1 MVRCVAFVCGV
12 VVLAGCGGQPDAGPA
27 PVPAPEPTPA
37 TTPAPPPTA
46 VAVAPK
52 PDPKVD
58 PPKGPLHKKGPK
70 PPKVDPAAEKAAI
83 AYVTAAGGLTL
94 RDVSEWNQLA
104 TVRFDNVSVA
114 AVDAEKLAA
123 LKALRF
129 VGLEGSKDTDALLK
143 QLPTHLPWLKSVD
156 VSDSAAT
163 VAGFAAVGKLADLED
178 LYAAKTKIGADD
190 LTAVAALPKLGRV
203 DLKGST
209 AGDDAIKPL
218 AASKS
223 LKRLIIADTQ
233 VTFEGVAVT
242 GWADLEFLDLSG
254 APVTDAGLKALA
266 GPDRPREGTGSAS
279 AGLPKLEELL
289 LDGTQVTDAGLASL
303 SGLKTL
309 KRLRLART
317 PVTGRGLDALAKLPA
332 LEELWLAGKSIDDAG
347 FRRVGSLAAL
357 KKLDLAD
364 AAVTDAGVK
373 AILGLAALEQFD
385 ITRTPLTDAAARD
398 LAKLKGLKQVTFA
411 RTKVTKSG
419 ADALRAAR
427 PDVVVTV
434 E

>member
-12 VVLAGCGGQPDAGPA
+12 VVLAGCGGQPDAGPV
-27 PVPAPEPTPA
+27 PVPAPAPEPTPA
-37 TTPAPPPTA
+37 TTPAPPPTV
-46 VAVAPK
+46 VAIAPK

-129 VGLEGSKDTDALLK
+129 VGLEGTKDTDALLK

-163 VAGFAAVGKLADLED
+163 AAGFAAVGKLADLED
-178 LYAAKTKIGADD
+178 LYAAKSKIGADD

-223 LKRLIIADTQ
+223 LKRLFLADTQ

-266 GPDRPREGTGSAS
+266 G
-279 AGLPKLEELL
+279 LPKIEELL

-364 AAVTDAGVK
+364 AAVTDAGMK
-373 AILGLAALEQFD
+373 AVLGLAALEQFD